1 MNNKLK
7 TKFMLNKNKTP
18 EVNFVTNIFGL
29 NLLED
34 CVPKPAKE
42 YIPQWWKDTPT
53 IKTEKHWGGSNHG
66 NMKVCPSFSD
76 YFTKGYIVPM
86 WVDSHLYY
94 DSSTGEGKWV
104 TADGN
109 FIWESHSNEQY
120 LDYVDHKFLNKES
133 FFVFKIKL
141 PWFIFT
147 TKGYSLYQLPT
158 FFHFNEDF
166 SVVPGV
172 RDTDVY
178 HEMNVQ
184 ILIHTDKKE
193 IFIPRGTPLAQ
204 YIPFKREKTN
214 YDVREATQKD
224 LSKISAHNLNL
235 STKFVKLSSYLK
247 DRKKQ

>member
-1 MNNKLK
+1 MN
-7 TKFMLNKNKTP
+7 FMLNKNKNP
-18 EVNFVTNIFGL
+18 EVNFVTKIQGL

-34 CVPKPAKE
+34 CIPKPAKD
-42 YIPQWWKDTPT
+42 YIPEWWKETPT
-53 IKTEKHWGGSNHG
+53 IKTEKTWNSSIAG

-94 DSSTGEGKWV
+94 DSSTEDWKWA
-104 TADGN
+104 TADERFTWQNHFGD
-109 FIWESHSNEQY
+109 QY
-120 LDYVDHKFLNKES
+120 LDYVDHKFLNKDS
-133 FFVFKIKL
+133 FFIFKIQL

-178 HEMNVQ
+178 HEMNIQ
-184 ILIHTDKKE
+184 LLIHSDKKE

-204 YIPFKREKTN
+204 YIPFKREKTKHS
-214 YDVREATQKD
+214 VREANTKD
-224 LSKISAHNLNL
+224 LSKIATHQLNF
-235 STKFVKLSSYLK
+235 STKFIPLVSYLN
-247 DRKKQ
+247 DRKKN

>member
-1 MNNKLK
+1 MN
-7 TKFMLNKNKTP
+7 FMLNKNKTP
-18 EVNFVTNIFGL
+18 EVNFVTKIGGL

-42 YIPQWWKDTPT
+42 YIPQWWKDAPT
-53 IKTEKHWGGSNHG
+53 IKTERLWGGSNPG

-94 DSSTGEGKWV
+94 DSSTGEGKWA

-120 LDYVDHKFLNKES
+120 LDYVDHKFLNKDS
-133 FFVFKIKL
+133 FFVFKIQL

-178 HEMNVQ
+178 HEMNIQ
-184 ILIHTDKKE
+184 ILIHSDKKE

-204 YIPFKREKTN
+204 YIPFKREKTK

-224 LSKISAHNLNL
+224 LSKISAHHLNL
-235 STKFVKLSSYLK
+235 STRFVKLSSYLK
-247 DRKKQ
+247 DRKNQ

>member
-1 MNNKLK
+1 MTFNFNNK
-7 TKFMLNKNKTP
+7 KNP
-18 EVNFVTNIFGL
+18 EVNFVTTIKGL

-42 YIPQWWKDTPT
+42 YIPDWWKESPT
-53 IKTEKHWGGSNHG
+53 IKSEMVWGKSIAG

-94 DSSTGEGKWV
+94 DSDLKEFKWA

-109 FIWESHSNEQY
+109 FIWSSHSNTQY

-133 FFVFKIKL
+133 FFIFKIRS
-141 PWFIFT
+141 PWSIFT

-172 RDTDVY
+172 RDTDIY
-178 HEMNVQ
+178 HEMNIQ
-184 ILIHTDKKE
+184 ILIHSDKKE

-204 YIPFKREKTN
+204 YIPFKREKTKYN
-214 YDVREATQKD
+214 VREANQKD
-224 LSKISAHNLNL
+224 LSEISAHKLNL
-235 STKFVKLSSYLK
+235 STKFIGLSSYLK
-247 DRKKQ
+247 DRKK

>member
-7 TKFMLNKNKTP
+7 ANFMLNKNKTP

-247 DRKKQ
+247 DRKK